1 MYILMPDDIGYYKY
15 KKQVHELKV
24 GKAMYDWYRKEER
37 LLNTMRQVV
46 AYSFLRYFE
55 LIGLDPWMGEKPSS
69 PPERFP
75 CYVNLLGILP
85 GSNKGV
91 GMGNKPKTLKVI
103 EDLLKK
109 EKFLLVWGNYCDGEP
124 GELKPRALGK
134 VLKEYQKWSVSDCSE
149 LVRFWG
155 GLVEEIGE
163 ALGKN
168 KLGKE
173 LNTGQAAE
181 IALRL
186 DDVRKRSRGDSAEFR
201 KRAKKPFLGL
211 FGQRPWKPY
220 DRKKPQS
227 ETKQEK
233 KRRKEKEL
241 RAIERLRSLREAH
254 MKIKDGGVR
263 DRQFSKDRQTPRYL
277 RDYVFPGK
285 DSRKDDSDKW
295 VRGCSLLKPANPS
308 LVKHLDDVFGLWEGA
323 DISGTTTDFVG
334 CFEAAW
340 MMVFEGVL
348 AANNEPS
355 KLNAALEVMT
365 WCFPYFALLAPAAMV
380 YGFHHTTYE
389 IGVALS
395 LAYGVDS
402 GDSAKP
408 VFDYHIGFYDTLV
421 PNITHVT
428 SGSSGTAMEVM
439 AKGRTEEARLKKTL
453 TATINSVEEKRKVDN
468 PCVVSLID
476 DKGALYGGYLLS
488 DDERKKHKA
497 WFKSVDVHQKS
508 LKIGAHGYSE
518 LLLNKINPEYKK
530 ELAGGYFKKY

>member
-1 MYILMPDDIGYYKY
+1 MYTLMPDDIGYYKY

-24 GKAMYDWYRKEER
+24 GKAMYKWYGKEER

-55 LIGLDPWMGEKPSS
+55 LIGLDPWMGGT
-69 PPERFP
+69 PPPPPKRFP
-75 CYVNLLGILP
+75 CYVKILGILP

-103 EDLLKK
+103 KDLLAK
-109 EKFLLVWGNYCDGEP
+109 EKFLLVWGKYCP
-124 GELKPRALGK
+124 GIAGPKALGK
-134 VLKEYQKWSVSDCSE
+134 VLIKYPEWSVSDCSE

-155 GLVEEIGE
+155 GLVEEIGK

-168 KLGKE
+168 ELGTE

-186 DDVRKRSRGDSAEFR
+186 DDVRKRSRGDSAEFE
-201 KRAKKPFLGL
+201 KRDKDG
-211 FGQRPWKPY
+211 WKPY
-220 DRKKPQS
+220 DRKKPLKN
-227 ETKQEK
+227 ETAARYHLKQ
-233 KRRKEKEL
+233 
-241 RAIERLRSLREAH
+241 LREAH
-254 MKIKDGGVR
+254 KKVPDGGVR
-263 DRQFSKDRQTPRYL
+263 DRQYHDERQTPRYL
-277 RDYVFPGK
+277 RDYVFPG
-285 DSRKDDSDKW
+285 DHQPAGKDDSHKW
-295 VRGCSLLKPANPS
+295 IRGCSLLKPVNPS

-395 LAYGVDS
+395 LAYGVEY
-402 GDSAKP
+402 GDSAEP
-408 VFDYHIGFYDTLV
+408 VFDYHIGFYETLV

-428 SGSSGTAMEVM
+428 SGSSGTADMVM
-439 AKGRTEEARLKKTL
+439 AKGRAEEARLRKTL
-453 TATINSVEEKRKVDN
+453 TGAIKNVEKKRKDDN
-468 PCVVSLID
+468 PCVVALID

-488 DDERKKHKA
+488 DVEREKHKS
-497 WFKSVDVHQKS
+497 WFQSVYVHRRS

-518 LLLNKINPEYKK
+518 YLLKKINPDYKK
-530 ELAGGYFKKY
+530 ELAGRYFKKY

>member
-24 GKAMYDWYRKEER
+24 GKAMYEWYGKEER
-37 LLNTMRQVV
+37 LLNTVRQVV

-55 LIGLDPWMGEKPSS
+55 LIGLDPWMGEN
-69 PPERFP
+69 PPLPPKSFP

-85 GSNKGV
+85 GSNKNV
-91 GMGNKPKTLKVI
+91 GMVKKTKTLEVI
-103 EDLLKK
+103 KNLLAK
-109 EKFLLVWGNYCDGEP
+109 EKFLLVWGKYCP
-124 GELKPRALGK
+124 GAPGKHTARDLGK
-134 VLKEYQKWSVSDCSE
+134 VLIKYPEWSVSDCSE

-155 GLVEEIGE
+155 GLVEEIGK

-168 KLGKE
+168 MLGTE
-173 LNTGQAAE
+173 LNDGQAAQ

-186 DDVRKRSRGDSAEFR
+186 DDVRKRSRGDSADFI
-201 KRAKKPFLGL
+201 KREKDGWWKP
-211 FGQRPWKPY
+211 PY
-220 DRKKPQS
+220 DRKKPQNETPAEAERR
-227 ETKQEK
+227 ETK
-233 KRRKEKEL
+233 EL
-241 RAIERLRSLREAH
+241 MMRYRLQMQREAH
-254 MKIKDGGVR
+254 KKVPDGGVR
-263 DRQFSKDRQTPRYL
+263 DRQYSKDRQTPRYL
-277 RDYVFPGK
+277 RDYVFPG
-285 DSRKDDSDKW
+285 DPPAGKDDSDKW
-295 VRGCSLLKPANPS
+295 VRGCSLLKPVNPS

-365 WCFPYFALLAPAAMV
+365 WCFPYFALLAPAAMI

-395 LAYGVDS
+395 LAYGVDY
-402 GDSAKP
+402 GDSAEP

-428 SGSSGTAMEVM
+428 SGSSGTASKVM
-439 AKGRTEEARLKKTL
+439 AKGRAEEARLKNTL
-453 TATINSVEEKRKVDN
+453 TRAIKSVEKKKDDN
-468 PCVVSLID
+468 PCLVSLID

-497 WFKSVDVHQKS
+497 WFQSVYVHRMS
-508 LKIGAHGYSE
+508 LDSGAHGYSQY
-518 LLLNKINPEYKK
+518 LLNKINPDYKK
-530 ELAGGYFKKY
+530 ELAGEYFKKY